1 MLGDAGARCVRVGE
15 NLPGVQEAREKERE
29 RERERVCVCVLGAV
43 LVTEGSGRE
52 GEDPCKGLRES
63 RRYCIVC
70 LPPEHKQGCSS

>member
-1 MLGDAGARCVRVGE
+1 VLGDAGARCVRVGE

-29 RERERVCVCVLGAV
+29 RERECVCVCVLGAV

-52 GEDPCKGLRES
+52 GEDACKGLREA
-63 RRYCIVC
+63 RRYGIVC